1 MSHIHAFVIC
11 AYKKSPYLESCIRS
25 LVRQTVK
32 SDIFIATSTPSE
44 YIDRLAAKYRIP
56 VLVRDGESSIGGDW
70 LFAWKA
76 MGKEH
81 ALVTIAHQDD
91 RYHKDYTAELLKAY
105 RKYPDMTVFC
115 SDYVVLKTKEE
126 RLSDGTL
133 YPAGTEL
140 VCGDRVR
147 FVKKIL
153 RIPLRLRALADR
165 TWLKRSVLM
174 FGNSI
179 CCPSCTYNYEWIGD
193 DMFQSGYPF
202 ALDWDNLYDL
212 AGKPGRFICSE
223 RPLLAYRIHDG
234 ATTKQCMEDESR
246 SRDEIAMF
254 RKMWPEW
261 AVRILMHF
269 YRKAYTAYGEQK

>member
-25 LVRQTVK
+25 LVRQTVR

-44 YIDRLAAKYRIP
+44 YIDRLAEKYRIP
-56 VLVRDGESSIGGDW
+56 VLVRDGESSIGEDW
-70 LFAWKA
+70 LFAWRA

-81 ALVTIAHQDD
+81 ALITIAHQDD

-105 RKYPDMTVFC
+105 RKYQDMTVFC
-115 SDYVVLKTKEE
+115 SDYVVLKTREE

-147 FVKKIL
+147 FVKKLL
-153 RIPLRLRALADR
+153 RLPLRLRLLADR

-179 CCPSCTYNYEWIGD
+179 CCPSCTYNYELIGD
-193 DMFQSGYPF
+193 DMFRSEYPF

-212 AGKPGRFICSE
+212 AGRQGRFICSE
-223 RPLLAYRIHDG
+223 RPLIAYRIHDG

-261 AVRILMHF
+261 LVRILMHF
-269 YRKAYTAYGEQK
+269 YRKAYTAYGEKE